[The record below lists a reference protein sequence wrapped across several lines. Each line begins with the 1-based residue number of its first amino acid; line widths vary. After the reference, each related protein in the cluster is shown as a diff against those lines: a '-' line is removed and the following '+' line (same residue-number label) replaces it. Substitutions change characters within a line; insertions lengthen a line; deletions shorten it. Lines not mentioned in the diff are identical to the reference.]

1 MNIENTTTRAQILE
15 AFGVPDITSVEMR
28 AAIHDWYN
36 LYYDG
41 ERLPEEDPAQ
51 RLGYTIVAK
60 LTRTAFSEYGA
71 STTKTGDQF
80 CAAVLSALDRVKK
93 TALQQ
98 SLIGGES
105 WLKPYPTRTGWKIS
119 VLRRDRVFVFG
130 RDGDG
135 IPVDV
140 GSIETTRSSTHWY
153 NLLER
158 RTVDAAG
165 FLRIQNMLY
174 MSDNADM
181 LGARVPLSSLPRYAE
196 LLPDYI
202 FPVPLYGLG
211 MAYIKTPLE
220 NTVDGS
226 PDGVSIYAP
235 AAEMIHTIDHNEW
248 LMSLEY
254 DNARSRVFASA
265 DLVKKDEFGRRSFSG
280 SLFVGLDGDP
290 EDVGVTTYSPAI
302 RTQSFEERKQS
313 ALRSIESIIGL
324 KRGLLSE
331 VEAVERTATEI
342 TSSAGDYNLSIMD
355 IQDMWTRAVKE
366 VVRICGILGV
376 LYHVPGAHETDPE
389 EVVLDYGNGVLYD
402 EEKTWADYLDL
413 VARGLLKPEIALG
426 WRFGMPT
433 ETESDLQKV
442 REKYMPASQ
451 TEGGDD

>member
-1 MNIENTTTRAQILE
+1 MNIENTTSRAQILE
-15 AFGVPDITSVEMR
+15 AFGVPDITTPEMR
-28 AAIHDWYN
+28 RAIHDWFN

-41 ERLPEEDPAQ
+41 ERIPEEDPAQ
-51 RLGYTIVAK
+51 RLGYTIVTK

-71 STTKTGDQF
+71 STTKTGDAF
-80 CAAVLSALDRVKK
+80 CAAVLSALDGVKK

-98 SLIGGES
+98 ALIGGEA
-105 WLKPYPTRTGWKIS
+105 WLKPYPTQKGWRIS

-135 IPVDV
+135 VPVDV

-158 RTVDAAG
+158 RTVDSAG
-165 FLRIQNMLY
+165 FLRIQNALY
-174 MSDNADM
+174 MSDNRDM
-181 LGARVPLSSLPRYAE
+181 LGNRVPLSALPRYAE
-196 LLPDYI
+196 LIPDYTY
-202 FPVPLYGLG
+202 PVPLYGLG

-235 AAEMIHTIDHNEW
+235 AAGMIHAIDHNEW
-248 LMSLEY
+248 LYGLEY

-265 DLVKKDEFGRRSFSG
+265 DLIKKDEYGRRSFSG

-302 RTQSFEERKQS
+302 RNQSFEERKQS

-342 TSSAGDYNLSIMD
+342 TSSEGDYNLSIMD
-355 IQDMWTRAVKE
+355 IQGMWTGAVKE

-376 LYHVPGAHETDPE
+376 MYHVPGAHETDPG

-402 EEKTWADYLDL
+402 EEKTWADYIDM

-433 ETESDLQKV
+433 ETPEDLQKV
-442 REKYMPASQ
+442 REKYMPEEES
-451 TEGGDD
+451 DV